1 MFKHIDYKIQST
13 EVVLG
18 KKEKEEREQDHCFLG
33 LLLPQAHLTETPSIT
48 TPTLLLPAAI
58 SADFLS
64 VKLTKATLEAGTN
77 TTLFKAVAD
86 KDGVER

>member
-1 MFKHIDYKIQST
+1 MRH
-13 EVVLG
+13 L
-18 KKEKEEREQDHCFLG
+18 KELEKRKAGIYCFLG
-33 LLLPQAHLTETPSIT
+33 LLLPQAHFTDTPSIT

-77 TTLFKAVAD
+77 TTLFNAVAD